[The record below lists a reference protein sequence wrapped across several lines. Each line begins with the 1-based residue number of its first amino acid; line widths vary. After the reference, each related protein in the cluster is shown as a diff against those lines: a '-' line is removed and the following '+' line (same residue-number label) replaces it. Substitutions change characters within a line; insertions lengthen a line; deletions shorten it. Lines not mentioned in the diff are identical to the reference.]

1 MDIKIDQIQQP
12 TMAQTARPVQETSE
26 DFKFTLMSSLE
37 EDGLQ
42 ARLTLMMEDITMQG
56 KKLGKHMDVRDMKHY
71 RKLIQEFMNEIV
83 SRSHKFSRE
92 NFLDRRGRHRVYGMI
107 KRVNS
112 ALDELAQEL
121 MKDEKDHLAILGKID
136 EIRGLLLDIDRKSVV

>member
-1 MDIKIDQIQQP
+1 MDIKIDQIPQP

-107 KRVNS
+107 KRVNT

-136 EIRGLLLDIDRKSVV
+136 EIRGLLLDILT

>member
-1 MDIKIDQIQQP
+1 MVDIKIDNIQQP
-12 TMAQTARPVQETSE
+12 AAAQTVKQTQQPVE

-37 EDGLQ
+37 EEGLQ

-71 RKLIQEFMNEIV
+71 RKLIQEFMNEIA

-107 KRVNS
+107 KKVNA

-121 MKDEKDHLAILGKID
+121 IKDEKDHLAILGKID
-136 EIRGLLLDIDRKSVV
+136 EIRGLLLDILT